1 MPQLDL
7 LILSSQS
14 IFLVFFLLGYVFF
27 TKNVIPMISFE
38 VKMKEL
44 VEIAYIVCLEKLVNK
59 TITCDTFFL
68 LAMKLVNAIYAFII
82 KLATNKYIVYG
93 YTYGMDLIALRHGFR
108 SKYDDRTY

>member
-1 MPQLDL
+1 
-7 LILSSQS
+7 
-14 IFLVFFLLGYVFF
+14 
-27 TKNVIPMISFE
+27 MITFD

-44 VEIAYIVCLEKLVNK
+44 VEIAYIICLEKLVNK

-82 KLATNKYIVYG
+82 KLATNKYIVFG

-108 SKYDDRTY
+108 TKYNDRTY